1 MVSCPD
7 RPCPVCKGPMTG
19 RQKSACSGKC
29 RATLSRQKKAQA
41 QEERDHR
48 LQRLVETLAREV
60 GLKPED
66 SP

>member
-29 RATLSRQKKAQA
+29 RAAWSRKKKAQA
-41 QEERDHR
+41 QEEREGR
-48 LQRLVETLAREV
+48 IQGLLEQLLGLLGAR
-60 GLKPED
+60 GQN